1 MDIMEKLKPQWE
13 HPGGKLIEVGSDALT
28 QEELVAILIGTGY
41 KGKTA
46 LDIAT
51 DLMYE
56 FYSFYGL
63 LGKKPEDLAR
73 IKGLKKGKITRIA
86 AAYEIAKRIIREKQW
101 EIPAVRKITLELPDL
116 SDSELLA
123 LLIVTGYKEK
133 TALDLADELLIKY
146 SSWCGLG
153 GQRLSDFAKIK
164 GLGDVKVVRIA
175 AAYEIAGRVVKILE
189 KE

>member
-1 MDIMEKLKPQWE
+1 MEGAFFEFFNIVTWMNKSDPQWE
-13 HPGGKLIEVGSDALT
+13 HPGGKLIEVGSAALT

-46 LDIAT
+46 LEIAN

-73 IKGLKKGKITRIA
+73 IKGVKKGKIRRIA
-86 AAYEIAKRIIREKQW
+86 AAYEIAKRIIRERQW
-101 EIPAVRKITLELPDL
+101 EFRAVRKITLELSDL

-123 LLIVTGYKEK
+123 VLIEQ
-133 TALDLADELLIKY
+133 DIKKKPH
-146 SSWCGLG
+146 WIWLMNFLKDILPGAAWG
-153 GQRLSDFAKIK
+153 DKDFPI
-164 GLGDVKVVRIA
+164 LPRSKVW
-175 AAYEIAGRVVKILE
+175 EMLK
-189 KE
+189 